1 MSERPGAPGDE
12 GADSSPEGSS
22 DSRPRPR
29 QPEPLTRLDPDRANR
44 RDETPAVEDLAADPA
59 PARPADP
66 ATPAGPAAPAGPAR
80 LAGRT
85 EPGPPPGTTLAP
97 PVVDTRRYRW
107 MIGIFGLTVVVVVS
121 VYQFL
126 TNGVSTA
133 GIPPGKPLHY
143 FSAPLANTN
152 LSGIANTNPPC
163 TLARHDPRV
172 LNICLI
178 AHRRPL
184 VLSLF
189 SAASSQCERQVDAL
203 QRLSTHYAA
212 GRVQFAAVAVNSS
225 QSATR
230 ALIRSHHWTIPVAYD
245 SGNVVGGLYDVAVC
259 PMAEL
264 AYRGGIVKFRLIGD
278 AWQTSASLAPK
289 VQALLNS
296 EPPSK

>member
-1 MSERPGAPGDE
+1 MSERPGGQGDE
-12 GADSSPEGSS
+12 GGAASPEDRDRPSPGSPS
-22 DSRPRPR
+22 PR
-29 QPEPLTRLDPDRANR
+29 QPEPLTRLDPDRATR
-44 RDETPAVEDLAADPA
+44 RPEVPAHDDPAAAPA
-59 PARPADP
+59 PAGAVDPAEPADP
-66 ATPAGPAAPAGPAR
+66 AEPPLPPHATLPA
-80 LAGRT
+80 
-85 EPGPPPGTTLAP
+85 

-107 MIGIFGLTVVVVVS
+107 MIGIFGVTVVVVVS

-126 TNGVSTA
+126 TNGVGTA
-133 GIPPGKPLHY
+133 GIPPGRPLHF

-178 AHRRPL
+178 THSRPL

-189 SAASSQCERQVDAL
+189 STASSQCERQVDAL
-203 QRLSTHYAA
+203 QQLSTRYP
-212 GRVQFAAVAVNSS
+212 GSRVQFAAVAVNSS
-225 QSATR
+225 QSSTR

-264 AYRGGIVKFRLIGD
+264 AYRGGIVKSRLIGD